1 MCAIVNLS
9 TRKLQCPFNG
19 MDPAAAL
26 YFAAALRTRQRC
38 KSAPQ
43 IEWPHVGD
51 CPVGTELHE
60 ILKMGMVGDEIEVFE
75 SPVSFINGN
84 TEIAPRGLRHCT
96 LFHEHP
102 PI

>member
-1 MCAIVNLS
+1 MRTIVNLS
-9 TRKLQCPFNG
+9 TRKFQYPFNG
-19 MDPAAAL
+19 MNPAAAL

-43 IEWPHVGD
+43 IEWPHVGN
-51 CPVGTELHE
+51 CPAGTKLHE

-84 TEIAPRGLRHCT
+84 AEITP
-96 LFHEHP
+96 
-102 PI
+102 